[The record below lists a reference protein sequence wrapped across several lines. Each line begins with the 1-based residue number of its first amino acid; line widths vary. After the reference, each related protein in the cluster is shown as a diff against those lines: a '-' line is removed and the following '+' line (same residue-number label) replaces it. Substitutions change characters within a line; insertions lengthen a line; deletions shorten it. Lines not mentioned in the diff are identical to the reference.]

1 MWLLHSNKPD
11 WIVGYIWRY
20 VGDGGLMSTAFVVG
34 YCLLKPRLDVR
45 LAALAFGIAIWL
57 CLIGTIL
64 LAPHGSQMLFQLTPI
79 TVSLSL
85 LGHIIYGLSIGFLYP
100 IFIPQGALAKLF
112 RLLHTWYTGNMTE
125 VNAYLREENQV
136 LREQLRI
143 ASGRME
149 ESSKIVQLDTKKQPN
164 DKRKVARSIKRRRRK
179 R

>member
-1 MWLLHSNKPD
+1 
-11 WIVGYIWRY
+11 
-20 VGDGGLMSTAFVVG
+20 
-34 YCLLKPRLDVR
+34 
-45 LAALAFGIAIWL
+45 
-57 CLIGTIL
+57 
-64 LAPHGSQMLFQLTPI
+64 
-79 TVSLSL
+79 
-85 LGHIIYGLSIGFLYP
+85 
-100 IFIPQGALAKLF
+100 
-112 RLLHTWYTGNMTE
+112 MTE